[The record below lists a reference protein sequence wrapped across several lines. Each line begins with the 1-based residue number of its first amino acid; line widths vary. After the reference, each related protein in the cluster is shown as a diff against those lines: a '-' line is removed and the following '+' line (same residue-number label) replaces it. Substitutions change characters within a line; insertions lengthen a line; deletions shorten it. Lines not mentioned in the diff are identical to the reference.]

1 MEKQSKYKEA
11 LEAYR
16 KGFIIGLFSGVVL
29 MLMIG
34 KTIFILPIVLS
45 LLFGAIAFDRKIKE
59 HGNE

>member
-1 MEKQSKYKEA
+1 METQSKYKEA

-16 KGFIIGLFSGVVL
+16 KGFLVGLFSGVVL

-34 KTIFILPIVLS
+34 KVVFILPIVLS
-45 LLFGAIAFDRKIKE
+45 LLFGAIAFDRKINE

>member
-1 MEKQSKYKEA
+1 METQSKYKEA

-16 KGFIIGLFSGVVL
+16 KGFLVGLFTGVVL

-34 KTIFILPIVLS
+34 KLVFILPIVLS
-45 LLFGAIAFDRKIKE
+45 LLFGAIAFDRKINE